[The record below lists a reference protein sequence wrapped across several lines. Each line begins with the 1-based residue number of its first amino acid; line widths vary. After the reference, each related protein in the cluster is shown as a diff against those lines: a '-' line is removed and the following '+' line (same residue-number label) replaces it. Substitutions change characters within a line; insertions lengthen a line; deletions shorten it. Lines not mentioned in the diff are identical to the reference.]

1 MLASLIT
8 SLRPLFRPFVALGL
22 SLALSGCAGLADAP
36 TPPPERLDEALEKA
50 TSALMAAHPE
60 LANYDPLIPTT
71 VVDVDDLNR
80 SSTLGRLASEI
91 VAAELTE
98 AGLRV
103 REVRLRG
110 RLYIE
115 EYTGELM
122 LSRLAQRLGIDQG
135 ARSLLVGTYAVG
147 EQRLYL
153 TLRIVRVGDG
163 NALAATQLSLP
174 LTNDLRAM
182 LDRW

>member
-1 MLASLIT
+1 MLASVT
-8 SLRPLFRPFVALGL
+8 SPLRPLLALGL
-22 SLALSGCAGLADAP
+22 TLALSACASLSD
-36 TPPPERLDEALEKA
+36 TPPPTKTLDEALA
-50 TSALMAAHPE
+50 TATAAMVEATPR
-60 LANYDPLIPTT
+60 LADYDPLIPTT

-80 SSTLGRLASEI
+80 SSTLGRLTSEI
-91 VAAELTE
+91 VAAELTR

-115 EYTGELM
+115 EHTGELM

-147 EQRLYL
+147 DERLYL

-182 LDRW
+182 LDGW

>member
-1 MLASLIT
+1 MFASPSPL
-8 SLRPLFRPFVALGL
+8 LRPLFRPLVALGL
-22 SLALSGCAGLADAP
+22 SLALSGCAALSESP
-36 TPPPERLDEALEKA
+36 TPPERLDETLETA
-50 TSALMAAHPE
+50 TAAMVEANPE
-60 LANYDPLIPTT
+60 LLDFDPLIPTT

-91 VAAELTE
+91 VAAELTR

-110 RLYIE
+110 QLYIE
-115 EYTGELM
+115 EHTGELM

-135 ARSLLVGTYAVG
+135 AGSLLVGTYAVG
-147 EQRLYL
+147 GERLYL
-153 TLRIVRVGDG
+153 TLRVVRIGDG
-163 NALAATQLSLP
+163 NALAATQVSLP

-182 LDRW
+182 LDDW

>member
-1 MLASLIT
+1 MLASVT
-8 SLRPLFRPFVALGL
+8 SLLRPLFRPLVALGL
-22 SLALSGCAGLADAP
+22 ALALSACTTLSAP
-36 TPPPERLDEALEKA
+36 PTPPERLDEVLETA
-50 TSALMAAHPE
+50 TRAMVEATPV
-60 LANYDPLIPTT
+60 LAEYGPLIPTT

-91 VAAELTE
+91 VAAELTRS
-98 AGLRV
+98 GLRV
-103 REVRLRG
+103 REIRLRG

-115 EYTGELM
+115 EHTGELM

-147 EQRLYL
+147 DERLYL
-153 TLRIVRVGDG
+153 TLRIVRIGDG

-182 LDRW
+182 LDGW

>member
-1 MLASLIT
+1 MLASVT
-8 SLRPLFRPFVALGL
+8 SLLRPLFRPPIARGL
-22 SLALSGCAGLADAP
+22 ALALSACATLSAP
-36 TPPPERLDEALEKA
+36 PTPPERLGEVLETATRTMVEA
-50 TSALMAAHPE
+50 TPV
-60 LANYDPLIPTT
+60 LAEYGPLIPTT

-91 VAAELTE
+91 VAAELTRS
-98 AGLRV
+98 GLRV

-115 EYTGELM
+115 EHTGELM

-147 EQRLYL
+147 DERLYL
-153 TLRIVRVGDG
+153 TLRIVRIGDG

-182 LDRW
+182 LDGW

>member
-1 MLASLIT
+1 MLASVT
-8 SLRPLFRPFVALGL
+8 SLLRPLFRPLIALGL
-22 SLALSGCAGLADAP
+22 ALALSACATLSAP
-36 TPPPERLDEALEKA
+36 PTPPERLDEVLETA
-50 TSALMAAHPE
+50 THTMVEATPV
-60 LANYDPLIPTT
+60 LAEYGPLIPTT

-91 VAAELTE
+91 VAAELTRS
-98 AGLRV
+98 GLRV

-115 EYTGELM
+115 EHTGELM

-147 EQRLYL
+147 DERLYL
-153 TLRIVRVGDG
+153 TLRIVRIGDG

-182 LDRW
+182 LDGW